1 MPLQPGTTLGPYEI
15 QTPLGAG
22 GMGEV
27 YRATDTRLDR
37 TVAIKVLP
45 EHVAADPE
53 LKQRFEREARTVAAL
68 NHPHICTLHDVGSQ
82 DGVDFLVMA
91 HLEGETVDE
100 RIRRGVL
107 PPVEVVEHGLDL
119 LAALE
124 ALHGLGL
131 LHRDLKPSNLIL
143 TANGLK
149 VIDFG
154 LTRAPATHGD
164 DTAKTGLDLTRP
176 GTLVGTPRFMAP
188 EVLRGRPGS
197 AQADLFAVGAL
208 LYEAL
213 SGKPAFTG
221 SSVFEIAEAV
231 LHDNPPILVGS
242 DAVLAADRVV
252 YRAMAKKAEDRY
264 ADAGAMAKDLRRV
277 LDSSDA
283 AVSAPVTAQQV
294 PRLIAL
300 PFRMLRP
307 DADAEFL
314 TFSLPDAIT
323 TSLTGLTPIV
333 VRSPLAAGD
342 VSTDTPDL
350 KRLAKDAEVDL
361 VLLGTLLRAGER
373 LQVTA
378 QLVEAPG
385 GTVVWSQRE
394 QVEWQDVFQLQDDL
408 TQRIVD
414 SLATPLSANERQQL
428 RRDVPASA
436 MAYEHFLRANQLA
449 NTASEWPVARDLYLR
464 CVEEDPAYAPAW
476 ARLGRIHRVLGKYS
490 MTARDQ
496 EEGYGR
502 AEKAFERALTLNS
515 SLPVAHDLYTALELE
530 QGRSHE
536 AMVRLL
542 ARAKATPTD
551 PHPFVG
557 LVLACRYCGLLDAS
571 LAAHE
576 RAQRIDSHAQT
587 AVMFTLFHMG
597 RYEEVTER
605 GQGLDWLIKVDG
617 LMRMGRLEEAIEAS
631 RAAANEPSVPA
642 VAKITFDFLRAL
654 AEGDAA
660 SLEAADERGR
670 PIGELLRDPEFH
682 FWWTGCILRKGDRG
696 RALWHLRRAVDGGFC
711 CLPAMVDNP
720 VLDPLRGEAEFI
732 ELLRLAETKHN
743 AAAAAFANA
752 GGDRILGL

>member
-1 MPLQPGTTLGPYEI
+1 MAAL
-15 QTPLGAG
+15 
-22 GMGEV
+22 
-27 YRATDTRLDR
+27 LDR
-37 TVAIKVLP
+37 LRHPFAFRHRLEEHTGTWSAPEQPRELLPRALDPPFDHLALGRQDADLTFSLMDVDANMLHGWSPSVRLERVGKCGAQATTRGRPAASSYLP
-45 EHVAADPE
+45 EAFTSDPDR
-53 LKQRFEREARTVAAL
+53 LARFEREAKVLASL

-82 DGVDFLVMA
+82 DGVDFLVME

-100 RIRRGVL
+100 RIQRGVL
-107 PPVEVVEHGLDL
+107 PPVELVEHGLDL
-119 LAALE
+119 LAALD

-154 LTRAPATHGD
+154 LTRAPATLGD

-197 AQADLFAVGAL
+197 AQSDLFAVGAL

-213 SGKPAFTG
+213 SGKLAFTG

-231 LHDNPPILVGS
+231 LHDNPPMLVGS

-252 YRAMAKKAEDRY
+252 HRAMAKKAEDRY
-264 ADAGAMAKDLRRV
+264 ADAGAMAKDLRRI

-307 DADAEFL
+307 DAEFL

-436 MAYEHFLRANQLA
+436 MAYEHYLRANQLA

-464 CVEEDPAYAPAW
+464 CVEEDPDYAPAW
-476 ARLGRIHRVLGKYS
+476 ARLGRIHRVLGN
-490 MTARDQ
+490 TR
-496 EEGYGR
+496 
-502 AEKAFERALTLNS
+502 
-515 SLPVAHDLYTALELE
+515 
-530 QGRSHE
+530 
-536 AMVRLL
+536 
-542 ARAKATPTD
+542 
-551 PHPFVG
+551 
-557 LVLACRYCGLLDAS
+557 
-571 LAAHE
+571 
-576 RAQRIDSHAQT
+576 
-587 AVMFTLFHMG
+587 
-597 RYEEVTER
+597 
-605 GQGLDWLIKVDG
+605 
-617 LMRMGRLEEAIEAS
+617 
-631 RAAANEPSVPA
+631 
-642 VAKITFDFLRAL
+642 
-654 AEGDAA
+654 
-660 SLEAADERGR
+660 
-670 PIGELLRDPEFH
+670 
-682 FWWTGCILRKGDRG
+682 
-696 RALWHLRRAVDGGFC
+696 
-711 CLPAMVDNP
+711 
-720 VLDPLRGEAEFI
+720 
-732 ELLRLAETKHN
+732 
-743 AAAAAFANA
+743 
-752 GGDRILGL
+752 